1 MTKIMTKAGE
11 GTKKEPVAASSEK
24 KFLRDKYTRE
34 IAHWKRAV
42 KGFGLALAERGN
54 PTYKDDIK
62 QYEAIARGYEKSLVN
77 LEKARQ
83 KLREVEAS
91 E

>member
-1 MTKIMTKAGE
+1 MTTKAGD
-11 GTKKEPVAASSEK
+11 GTKKEPVAADSEK
-24 KFLRDKYTRE
+24 KFLQDKYTRE

-54 PTYKDDIK
+54 PTYKDDIE
-62 QYEAIARGYEKSLVN
+62 QYKKIARGYEKSLAN

-83 KLREVEAS
+83 KLREVTDE
-91 E
+91 